1 MLYIHML
8 YIYISVIY
16 IYIYIYM
23 LYIYVIYITRQHLVS
38 YHPPVCFCMRC
49 VIYDIK
55 FLRYYI
61 DVTCTVYRYII
72 PSPPILRLP
81 TDPVTGAQDFLLPAE
96 HPPVP
101 VPLPGGVEATGCHGW
116 NTYNYI

>member
-1 MLYIHML
+1 MCVIDML
-8 YIYISVIY
+8 YIYIYICVIY
-16 IYIYIYM
+16 I
-23 LYIYVIYITRQHLVS
+23 
-38 YHPPVCFCMRC
+38 
-49 VIYDIK
+49 
-55 FLRYYI
+55 
-61 DVTCTVYRYII
+61 YRYII